1 MIFII
6 PYMSFCFACFAFYF
20 VFCAFLFFCV
30 LFLIVYSRFFLFVY
44 MFTDHCYRVESQLQ
58 LINSV
63 SYQSDLM
70 SANFVIWTAFLFVK
84 EAYAK

>member
-6 PYMSFCFACFAFYF
+6 PYMSFCFVRFAFYF

-44 MFTDHCYRVESQLQ
+44 TFTDHYYRVESQLQ
-58 LINSV
+58 LINSIL
-63 SYQSDLM
+63 YQSDLI
-70 SANFVIWTAFLFVK
+70 SATFVI
-84 EAYAK
+84 